1 MVPALSLLSVQLHT
15 DLTINFLLKCA
26 VISELFEKEPR
37 FMKLALLR
45 RNKHGMTAING
56 WIHKVQRSE
65 SLHSTGVPE
74 NDQGGCLSPSGY
86 YNKTSQMGW
95 LISNSHLF
103 FTDMET
109 GGWRS
114 GCQLARFLWKSFIR
128 LQTADFSLWPQMVGG
143 TREFSLEPFYKSIS
157 LIHKGSALMI

>member
-1 MVPALSLLSVQLHT
+1 MVPALSLLSVRLHT

-26 VISELFEKEPR
+26 VISELFEKESR
-37 FMKLALLR
+37 FMELALLR

-56 WIHKVQRSE
+56 WIQSCHKVQRSE
-65 SLHSTGVPE
+65 SLHSTGVQE

-103 FTDMET
+103 FMDMET
-109 GGWRS
+109 GNWRS
-114 GCQLARFLWKSFIR
+114 GCLLARFWWKSFIR
-128 LQTADFSLWPQMVGG
+128 FQTADFSLWPQMVGG
-143 TREFSLEPFYKSIS
+143 TREFSLEP
-157 LIHKGSALMI
+157 LL